1 MPQAQLVDR
10 LDTLARLEPTSL
22 PLLSLY
28 LNTETNSTGRPT
40 FEVFL
45 RKELRDR
52 VKAYEER
59 SAEREGL
66 KRDVE
71 RIENYV
77 AHELKRSTRGLAIFA
92 CSGQDLFEAIQ
103 LEVPFDGNRL
113 AVTDRPHLYP
123 LARLNDEYPRYAAIV
138 VDTNVARIFVFST
151 GSTTLVTEVQSPK
164 TKHMKAGGWSQA
176 RLQRHVENVHL
187 QHVKEVVERLDQI
200 VAAET
205 IDQVVVAGDDV
216 IVALLKQQLPERLT
230 AKLVDVLRLDIRSP
244 HHEVLSATLVAVQRK
259 DKETDEAVVRDLIG
273 EYRAGGLAL
282 VGAERVLAALRQG
295 QVDRLI
301 ITAVPEQVNG
311 GDEAANELITLAS
324 QTSASVRFIESSA
337 LLADVGGVGAWLRYL
352 RGGLIQA
359 GSREATHDM
368 SKNINVNPD
377 HYKVAGRERQGEDVV
392 HEIEKREVK
401 RLRRAQKRVL
411 GQPRSNNVA
420 KQARKAAQKRRQPES
435 AGISNRLS
443 AESEAR
449 ELERHPP
456 LDTSSPPPEDAAGR
470 VGEEPLEDRRDR
482 HTSHKAGSRSI
493 AQKEAGARYP
503 DRSTPASRK
512 VAGAFG
518 REPQTHPQ
526 GPRAKRQKKRTR
538 SR

>member
-40 FEVFL
+40 YELFL
-45 RKELRDR
+45 RKELRER
-52 VKAYEER
+52 VKAFAER
-59 SAEREGL
+59 SAERESL
-66 KRDVE
+66 ERDIE

-77 AHELKRSTRGLAIFA
+77 ARELKRSTRGLAIFA

-103 LEVPFDGNRL
+103 LEVPFDRNRL

-138 VDTNVARIFVFST
+138 VDTNVARIFVFSS
-151 GSTTLVTEVQSPK
+151 GSPTLVTEVQSPK
-164 TKHMKAGGWSQA
+164 TKHMQAGGWSQA
-176 RLQRHVENVHL
+176 RFQRHVENVHL
-187 QHVKEVVERLDQI
+187 QHVKEAVERLDEI
-200 VAAET
+200 VAAEK
-205 IDQVVVAGDDV
+205 IDQLVVAGDDV
-216 IVALLKQQLPERLT
+216 IVALLKHQLPERLT

-244 HHEVLSATLVAVQRK
+244 EHEVLSATLVAVQRK
-259 DKETDEAVVRDLIG
+259 DKEADEAVVRDLIG
-273 EYRAGGLAL
+273 EYRAGGRAL

-295 QVDRLI
+295 EVDRLI
-301 ITAVPEQVNG
+301 ITAVPEDVNG
-311 GDEAANELITLAS
+311 RDEAANELITLAS
-324 QTSASVRFIESSA
+324 QTSASVRFIENSTI
-337 LLADVGGVGAWLRYL
+337 LADVGGVGAWLRYI

-359 GSREATHDM
+359 GSREATYDM
-368 SKNINVNPD
+368 SKKINVNPD

-401 RLRRAQKRVL
+401 RLRRAEKRVF
-411 GQPRSNNVA
+411 GQQRSTKVP
-420 KQARKAAQKRRQPES
+420 KQAPEAAPERQPES

-443 AESEAR
+443 AEAEAR

-456 LDTSSPPPEDAAGR
+456 VDTSSPPPEDAAGR

-518 REPQTHPQ
+518 REPQTHPP
-526 GPRAKRQKKRTR
+526 GSRAKRRQKKHTR
-538 SR
+538 NR